1 MAFSYSNILVT
12 GGAGFAG
19 SHLALLLKERYPQL
33 KITALDNL
41 KRRGSELNLPRLK
54 AAGIEFMHGDI
65 RSRDDL
71 LAVREVD
78 LILECS
84 AEPSVLA
91 GLDGSPDYLIQT
103 NLMGTINCLELAR
116 VRRADFLF
124 LSTSRVYPIET
135 INSLAFTEEATR
147 FELAE
152 TQKVPGASSRG
163 FSEEFP
169 LAGVRSLYGATKLAS
184 ELLIEEYRSA
194 FGLKAIINR
203 CGVLTGPWQMGKVD
217 QGVIVHWIASHVFG
231 KSLKYF
237 GYGGTGKQVRDILHV
252 RDLFNLIDRQLQ
264 QFDQL
269 NGSLFN
275 VGGGSEISVSLAE
288 LTLLC
293 QQATGQKIPVGP
305 VLEDRVADIRIYL
318 TDNSKVTAATG
329 WKPEVSPAQIV
340 DEIAKWIS
348 DNKVALQP
356 ILEG

>member
-1 MAFSYSNILVT
+1 MAFRYSSILVT
-12 GGAGFAG
+12 GGAGFVG
-19 SHLALLLKERYPQL
+19 SHLALLLKERYPEL

-71 LAVREVD
+71 LAVREVE

-116 VRRADFLF
+116 QRKADFLF

-135 INSLAFTEEATR
+135 INSLAFSETQTR
-147 FELAE
+147 FELSDE
-152 TQKVPGASSRG
+152 QKIPGASSRG
-163 FSEEFP
+163 FSEDFP

-184 ELLIEEYRSA
+184 ELMIDEYRAA
-194 FGLKAIINR
+194 FGLKTIINR

-217 QGVIVHWIASHVFG
+217 QGVIVHWIASHIFS

-264 QFDQL
+264 QFEQL

-275 VGGGSEISVSLAE
+275 VGGGREISVSLLE
-288 LTLLC
+288 LTALC
-293 QQATGQKIPVGP
+293 QKATGQKIPVEP
-305 VLEDRVADIRIYL
+305 VPEDRIADIRIYL
-318 TDNSKVTAATG
+318 TDNSKVMAATG
-329 WKPEVSPAQIV
+329 WKPEVTPAQIV
-340 DEIAKWIS
+340 DEIAKWIT
-348 DNKVALQP
+348 DNRSSLLG
-356 ILEG
+356 ILA